1 MNNAVQL
8 QSGSQVVSIHH
19 DSQYAVGKTTSLE
32 AFWALQDE
40 WIDEEAVRDSPSVE
54 ILYPPSTPKDG
65 LFQKESTSEMLEFD

>member
-8 QSGSQVVSIHH
+8 QSWSQVFSIHH
-19 DSQYAVGKTTSLE
+19 DRQHAVGKTTSLA
-32 AFWALQDE
+32 AFWVLQDE

-65 LFQKESTSEMLEFD
+65 

>member
-19 DSQYAVGKTTSLE
+19 DSQHAVGKTTSLE

-40 WIDEEAVRDSPSVE
+40 WIDEEAVPDSPLVE
-54 ILYPPSTPKDG
+54 ILYSPITPKD
-65 LFQKESTSEMLEFD
+65 E